1 MVSSTGSRR
10 NSREDVLQA
19 AEAIVDRDGWRHLS
33 MTSLAAE
40 LGVKVP
46 SLYNHTPSLETLQGE
61 LQNRALAA
69 IGRTLRDAAMGKTRE
84 AGMRALAAA
93 LRRFALE
100 HPGRYDL
107 AMREPVDRN
116 GFVEASL
123 GATAAYR
130 AVLASYGV
138 NDEDLVLQLTFFAA
152 LHGVLVL
159 ESTGLFQDTVD
170 GAVVYEQVLT
180 AMLDIL
186 EAAAPPAKAG

>member
-1 MVSSTGSRR
+1 
-10 NSREDVLQA
+10 
-19 AEAIVDRDGWRHLS
+19 

-123 GATAAYR
+123 GARAAYG

-138 NDEDLVLQLTFFAA
+138 NDDDLVLQLAFFAA

-170 GAVVYEQVLT
+170 GEVIYEQVLT